1 MNQLNID
8 QGLPI
13 REVSEDALAFLQTMH
28 WPGNIRQLRN
38 LIERVLILGVDKDSI
53 KVTEFVSKE
62 EKVPLKKLVLL
73 YGSKFSSFTI
83 ARGQRKF

>member
-1 MNQLNID
+1 M
-8 QGLPI
+8 PI
-13 REVSEDALAFLQTMH
+13 REVSEDALAFLQTMQ

-62 EKVPLKKLVLL
+62 EKVPEKIGLTI
-73 YGSKFSSFTI
+73 GSKFSSFTI